1 GAIVLAG
8 TPAGQS
14 LGSAF
19 QAGNPA
25 EAFGRLFLV
34 AAASMS
40 IALIAIV
47 VMEEKPL
54 QTGAA
59 LEASERPAQAPMRP
73 TSSMRDG
80 GASSVCT
87 AKRLSTFGP
96 KVVLN
101 ATSAA
106 SRPRA
111 ITIRPM
117 RGTLCRASNAYQRPP
132 R

>member
-1 GAIVLAG
+1 MNFSRNLFATMLIAVFGAIVLAG

-47 VMEEKPL
+47 AMEEKPL
-54 QTGAA
+54 QAGTE
-59 LEASERPAQAPMRP
+59 LEAS
-73 TSSMRDG
+73 
-80 GASSVCT
+80 
-87 AKRLSTFGP
+87 
-96 KVVLN
+96 
-101 ATSAA
+101 
-106 SRPRA
+106 
-111 ITIRPM
+111 
-117 RGTLCRASNAYQRPP
+117 
-132 R
+132 